1 MQISE
6 RAQHGSVHVV
16 WEFPTPL
23 LRAALSAT
31 VISYDKRPRETSG

>member
-23 LRAALSAT
+23 LRAALSA